1 MAARCPLDKVL
12 LVNAILTTDELRI
25 ARHQVGNQV
34 DNQVANQVGNQ
45 VDNHEDNQVDNQVG
59 NHVGNQVDNPNNIR
73 VTRCPL

>member
-1 MAARCPLDKVL
+1 M
-12 LVNAILTTDELRI
+12 VNAILTTDELRI

-34 DNQVANQVGNQ
+34 DNQVDNQVGN
-45 VDNHEDNQVDNQVG
+45 HVDNQVG